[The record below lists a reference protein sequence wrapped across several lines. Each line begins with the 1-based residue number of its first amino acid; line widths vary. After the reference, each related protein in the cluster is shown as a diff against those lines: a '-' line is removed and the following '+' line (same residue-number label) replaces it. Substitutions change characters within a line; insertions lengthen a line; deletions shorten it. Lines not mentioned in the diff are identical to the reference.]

1 MTVNQKKESQN
12 GCSVPTEQPGK
23 DMESILDEL
32 ETCVCGQICRMP
44 DNLTEDEIKQY
55 CRNCR
60 LDDLIDQI
68 IEAHEK

>member
-1 MTVNQKKESQN
+1 MTANQNKENQN
-12 GCSVPTEQPGK
+12 GCSVPTEQPGR

-32 ETCVCGQICRMP
+32 QLYVCSQICRVP
-44 DNLTEDEIKQY
+44 DNLTEDERKQY